1 MEPITYAEVDFA
13 RLVPH
18 PGVEDNKYSR
28 GIVHIVG
35 GSVTYPG
42 AAALAARAAQRSGD
56 GYTQVWSAPDAV
68 HDVRAGRPSLVVRPW
83 DSLDLARALR
93 RDASRNAAVLVG
105 PGTDGSDVVTR
116 DLLEIAL
123 DSRLPTVVDAGAL
136 GALAALAAER
146 SPQQLDA
153 RLGNNAPLVLTPHA
167 GEARRLCEGIGENPG
182 SASDIAEVLARAYH
196 AIVAL
201 KGPDTLIVGNGRRY
215 LMREGTPALAKAGTG
230 DVLAGIVA
238 ALLAQGLDAFDAA
251 ALGTLLHARAGSCAA
266 EKLTDVSVIPE
277 DVIAFIPEAIRKTR

>member
-1 MEPITYAEVDFA
+1 M
-13 RLVPH
+13 
-18 PGVEDNKYSR
+18 
-28 GIVHIVG
+28 
-35 GSVTYPG
+35 
-42 AAALAARAAQRSGD
+42 
-56 GYTQVWSAPDAV
+56 
-68 HDVRAGRPSLVVRPW
+68 
-83 DSLDLARALR
+83 
-93 RDASRNAAVLVG
+93 
-105 PGTDGSDVVTR
+105 
-116 DLLEIAL
+116 
-123 DSRLPTVVDAGAL
+123 
-136 GALAALAAER
+136 
-146 SPQQLDA
+146 
-153 RLGNNAPLVLTPHA
+153 LTPHA